1 MKKYIIYTILYMNKK
16 KATLKYMPNTF
27 EIVEEGD
34 YVICAISNKKIPLED
49 LNYWN
54 TELQEAYF
62 SPVEVKKKY
71 EKL

>member
-1 MKKYIIYTILYMNKK
+1 MNKK

-34 YVICAISNKKIPLED
+34 YVICAISNKKIALEN

-54 TELQEAYF
+54 VEFQEAYY